1 MATGKTPSEETKYR
15 DDTYDYMF
23 SVLVNDKYKHL
34 LGHMPITTQP
44 KAGEAT
50 EGKLSPTPAPT
61 TTKSV
66 DVKPPV
72 VTSTHATVSTATPTI
87 VSTSASA
94 KVATST
100 LTPVATSTPGTA
112 SVSTTGTLVTHSG
125 VSPVLTSTPGGE
137 PPAFESYLKG
147 FTMPPLGPDIKYKT
161 PAGAKKEQTGLKL
174 PETPLVDLGHKYS
187 LDFDTPKF
195 PSPTKRKPVVQNTA
209 PNANVNTGSVDASLI
224 DLAKVPI
231 PKLPQFSGTDA
242 KGDTSYQVWKYEV
255 TCLLKEKIYPDA
267 HILQAI
273 RRSLKGEARESLL
286 SAGETAS
293 SEDVLKKLN
302 GIYGTVASNESI
314 LQQFYLEKQREDEN
328 VAQYSIRLENML
340 QQIKD
345 YVPEQLKNE
354 MLRSKLWSGLRDP
367 QLKNA
372 SRFKYDLEPD
382 FNQLRIAI
390 RKIEQ
395 DMLNTATVQTTSLQQ
410 QPVVKGS
417 DSALEEILKRLRA
430 MEGKMEGWEKTLEKK
445 IENKLKEKLD
455 EKSNIEDSEKGARG
469 RGNNRGRGN
478 YRGRYRGGRSRG
490 NRGSLNEQGSTS

>member
-23 SVLVNDKYKHL
+23 SVLVKTDKYKHL
-34 LGHMPITTQP
+34 LGHMPITAQP
-44 KAGEAT
+44 MDGEAT
-50 EGKLSPTPAPT
+50 EGKLSPTPTPT

-72 VTSTHATVSTATPTI
+72 VTSTNATVSTAKLTI

-94 KVATST
+94 KE
-100 LTPVATSTPGTA
+100 ATSTPDTA
-112 SVSTTGTLVTHSG
+112 SVSTTGTLVTHSV
-125 VSPVLTSTPGGE
+125 VSPVLTSTHGGE

-147 FTMPPLGPDIKYKT
+147 FTMPALGPDVKYKT

-195 PSPTKRKPVVQNTA
+195 PSPTKRKPVVQTTT

-224 DLAKVPI
+224 GLAKVPI
-231 PKLPQFSGTDA
+231 PKLPQFSSTDA
-242 KGDTSYQVWKYEV
+242 KGDASYHVWEYEV
-255 TCLLKEKIYPDA
+255 TCLMKEKIYPDA

-314 LQQFYLEKQREDEN
+314 LQQFYLEKQKEDEN

-345 YVPEQLKNE
+345 YVPGQSKNE

-417 DSALEEILKRLRA
+417 DSTLEELLKQLRA

-455 EKSNIEDSEKGARG
+455 EKSNSEDSEKGARV
-469 RGNNRGRGN
+469 RGNNRGRGS
-478 YRGRYRGGRSRG
+478 YRGTYRGGRSRR

>member
-15 DDTYDYMF
+15 DDKYDYMF
-23 SVLVNDKYKHL
+23 SVLVKTDKYKHL

-50 EGKLSPTPAPT
+50 DGKLSPAPAPT

-72 VTSTHATVSTATPTI
+72 VTSTHATVY
-87 VSTSASA
+87 
-94 KVATST
+94 
-100 LTPVATSTPGTA
+100 TSTPGTA

-147 FTMPPLGPDIKYKT
+147 FTMPPLGPDVKYKT

-174 PETPLVDLGHKYS
+174 TETPLVDLGHKYS

-242 KGDTSYQVWKYEV
+242 KGDASYQVWKYEV

-273 RRSLKGEARESLL
+273 RRSLKGEVRESLL
-286 SAGETAS
+286 SAGEIAS

-302 GIYGTVASNESI
+302 GIYGTVASNEPI
-314 LQQFYLEKQREDEN
+314 LQQFYLQKRREDEN

-345 YVPEQLKNE
+345 YVPEQSKNE

-390 RKIEQ
+390 RKIDQ
-395 DMLNTATVQTTSLQQ
+395 DMLNTATVQTSLQQ

-455 EKSNIEDSEKGARG
+455 EV
-469 RGNNRGRGN
+469 
-478 YRGRYRGGRSRG
+478 
-490 NRGSLNEQGSTS
+490 

>member
-23 SVLVNDKYKHL
+23 SVLVKTDKYKHL

-50 EGKLSPTPAPT
+50 DGKLSPAPAPT
-61 TTKSV
+61 TTMSV

-72 VTSTHATVSTATPTI
+72 VTSTHATVST
-87 VSTSASA
+87 
-94 KVATST
+94 
-100 LTPVATSTPGTA
+100 STPGTA
-112 SVSTTGTLVTHSG
+112 SVSTTGILVTHSG

-147 FTMPPLGPDIKYKT
+147 FTMPPLGPDVKYKT

-174 PETPLVDLGHKYS
+174 TETPLVDLGHKYS

-242 KGDTSYQVWKYEV
+242 KGDASYQVWKYEV

-273 RRSLKGEARESLL
+273 RRSLKGEVRESLL

-314 LQQFYLEKQREDEN
+314 LQQFYLQKRREDEN

-345 YVPEQLKNE
+345 YVPEQSKNE

-390 RKIEQ
+390 RKIDQ
-395 DMLNTATVQTTSLQQ
+395 DMLNTATVQTSLQQ

-455 EKSNIEDSEKGARG
+455 EV
-469 RGNNRGRGN
+469 
-478 YRGRYRGGRSRG
+478 
-490 NRGSLNEQGSTS
+490 

>member
-23 SVLVNDKYKHL
+23 SVLVKTDKYKHL
-34 LGHMPITTQP
+34 LGPITTQP

-72 VTSTHATVSTATPTI
+72 VTSTHATVFTATPII
-87 VSTSASA
+87 VSASASA
-94 KVATST
+94 KVADTLT
-100 LTPVATSTPGTA
+100 LTPVDTSTPGTA

-147 FTMPPLGPDIKYKT
+147 FTMPPLGPGVKYMT

-195 PSPTKRKPVVQNTA
+195 PSPTKRKSVVQNTA

-231 PKLPQFSGTDA
+231 PMLPQFSGTDA
-242 KGDTSYQVWKYEV
+242 KGDASYQVWKYEV

-293 SEDVLKKLN
+293 SEDVLKKMN

-345 YVPEQLKNE
+345 YVPEQSKNE

-410 QPVVKGS
+410 GS

-455 EKSNIEDSEKGARG
+455 EKSNSEDSEKGARG
-469 RGNNRGRGN
+469 RGNNSDRGN
-478 YRGRYRGGRSRG
+478 YRGRYQGGRSNG

>member
-1 MATGKTPSEETKYR
+1 M
-15 DDTYDYMF
+15 
-23 SVLVNDKYKHL
+23 
-34 LGHMPITTQP
+34 
-44 KAGEAT
+44 
-50 EGKLSPTPAPT
+50 
-61 TTKSV
+61 
-66 DVKPPV
+66 
-72 VTSTHATVSTATPTI
+72 
-87 VSTSASA
+87 
-94 KVATST
+94 
-100 LTPVATSTPGTA
+100 
-112 SVSTTGTLVTHSG
+112 
-125 VSPVLTSTPGGE
+125 
-137 PPAFESYLKG
+137 
-147 FTMPPLGPDIKYKT
+147 
-161 PAGAKKEQTGLKL
+161 
-174 PETPLVDLGHKYS
+174 
-187 LDFDTPKF
+187 
-195 PSPTKRKPVVQNTA
+195 
-209 PNANVNTGSVDASLI
+209 
-224 DLAKVPI
+224 
-231 PKLPQFSGTDA
+231 
-242 KGDTSYQVWKYEV
+242 
-255 TCLLKEKIYPDA
+255 LKEKIHPDA
-267 HILQAI
+267 HILQVI

-314 LQQFYLEKQREDEN
+314 LQQFYLEKQREEEN

-345 YVPEQLKNE
+345 YVPEQSKNE

-395 DMLNTATVQTTSLQQ
+395 DMLNTASVQTTSLQQ

-455 EKSNIEDSEKGARG
+455 EKSNSEDSEKGAQG

-490 NRGSLNEQGSTS
+490 NRSSLNEQGSTS